1 MINLKDIMT
10 IDSLTYGE
18 PSKTDIKKMSNDVGV
33 FEGFDIKQFKQNP
46 QPKNSSS
53 ETLDELLKIQ
63 SIPRDEDLIV
73 KADDILNYFKDYIEA
88 LGFEYPEKH
97 VKKLL
102 VTTKPIIL
110 KLKYHYN
117 RPRPSDLAEYWNL
130 ELDNFYLKTMG
141 TPSYP
146 SGHSTQGI
154 LVALSLG
161 KMFPKYAKQ
170 LLKLGKDI
178 SYSRLVSK
186 AHYPS
191 DSRFGEALGLEL
203 YRHMEKNNGR

>member
-18 PSKTDIKKMSNDVGV
+18 PTDKHKKQMSGDFGI
-33 FEGFDIKQFKQNP
+33 FENFDIEQFKQTP

-53 ETLDELLKIQ
+53 ETLDELLRIQ
-63 SIPRDEDLIV
+63 NIKRDEDLIV
-73 KADDILNYFKDYIEA
+73 KADDILNYFKDYIED

-102 VTTKPIIL
+102 KKSKPIIL
-110 KLKYHYN
+110 VLKYHYN

-146 SGHSTQGI
+146 SGHSAQGI
-154 LVALSLG
+154 LVGLSLAN
-161 KMFPKYAKQ
+161 MFPKYTKQ
-170 LLKLGKDI
+170 LIRLGKEI